1 MDKKWLEAQFALHPE
16 KKKADLARALNLE
29 APAISKVLAGGR
41 EIKAKE
47 YILMRKFFGM
57 PSDGKSALG
66 VSAGAYVIK
75 PLGEKIAD
83 DGMHDGGFSSKNDW
97 VIPANLMREKTSAN
111 AKQIRTFKVEED
123 AMSPDFKAGE
133 YVLVDV
139 SSIKPSPPGV
149 FLVSDGMGEI
159 IRQCEYIPQS
169 TPSSVKLTAKKK
181 GYDPV
186 VLELKDSTVIGRI
199 IAKIEWV

>member
-1 MDKKWLEAQFALHPE
+1 MTKNDNW
-16 KKKADLARALNLE
+16 
-29 APAISKVLAGGR
+29 
-41 EIKAKE
+41 
-47 YILMRKFFGM
+47 
-57 PSDGKSALG
+57 
-66 VSAGAYVIK
+66 
-75 PLGEKIAD
+75 
-83 DGMHDGGFSSKNDW
+83 FSSKNDW

-186 VLELKDSTVIGRI
+186 ILELKDSTVIGRI